1 MTENAIHSRAAKLNL
16 TVHTA
21 GNGKYYLTDS
31 DGFILSPGLMTQ
43 EVLEQWFD
51 IEEVTPIKKAL
62 SHRAAKLDLLVG
74 GGHGDYYLT
83 DLNNCAVAPCPMTL
97 EQIDSWLTDLEK
109 QAEQED
115 KQ

>member
-1 MTENAIHSRAAKLNL
+1 MTENAIYSRAAKLNL

-21 GNGKYYLTDS
+21 DHGN
-31 DGFILSPGLMTQ
+31 F
-43 EVLEQWFD
+43 
-51 IEEVTPIKKAL
+51 
-62 SHRAAKLDLLVG
+62 
-74 GGHGDYYLT
+74 YLT

>member
-1 MTENAIHSRAAKLNL
+1 MTESTIRKRAKKL
-16 TVHTA
+16 
-21 GNGKYYLTDS
+21 S
-31 DGFILSPGLMTQ
+31 LMVRKDRQ
-43 EVLEQWFD
+43 
-51 IEEVTPIKKAL
+51 
-62 SHRAAKLDLLVG
+62 
-74 GGHGDYYLT
+74 GDYYLA

>member
-1 MTENAIHSRAAKLNL
+1 MTENTIRTRAKKL
-16 TVHTA
+16 
-21 GNGKYYLTDS
+21 S
-31 DGFILSPGLMTQ
+31 LMVRKDRQ
-43 EVLEQWFD
+43 
-51 IEEVTPIKKAL
+51 
-62 SHRAAKLDLLVG
+62 
-74 GGHGDYYLT
+74 GDYYLV

>member
-1 MTENAIHSRAAKLNL
+1 MTESAIHSRAAKLNL
-16 TVHTA
+16 TAHKDDR
-21 GNGKYYLTDS
+21 GNYYLTDS
-31 DGFILSPGLMTQ
+31 DGFVLSPGVMTP

-51 IEEVTPIKKAL
+51 IGEVKRIEKAL
-62 SHRAAKLDLLVG
+62 SDRAAKLDLMVKND
-74 GGHGDYYLT
+74 HGNYYLT

-109 QAEQED
+109 QED

>member
-1 MTENAIHSRAAKLNL
+1 MTESAIHSRAAKLNL
-16 TVHTA
+16 TAHKDDR
-21 GNGKYYLTDS
+21 GNYYLTDS
-31 DGFILSPGLMTQ
+31 DGFVLSPGVMTP

-51 IEEVTPIKKAL
+51 IGEVKRIEKAL
-62 SHRAAKLDLLVG
+62 SDRAAKLDLMVKND
-74 GGHGDYYLT
+74 HGNFYLT